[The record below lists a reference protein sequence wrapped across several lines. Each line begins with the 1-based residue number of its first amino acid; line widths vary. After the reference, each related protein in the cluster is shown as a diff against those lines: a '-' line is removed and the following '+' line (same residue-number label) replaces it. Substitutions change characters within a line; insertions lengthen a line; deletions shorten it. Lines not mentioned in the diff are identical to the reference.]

1 MQLDYTTHLFVDISL
16 NPATPVLFLSGIMS
30 VMDFSHEVW
39 GFQINSFFFCRNL
52 SLAQLLGWAMS

>member
-1 MQLDYTTHLFVDISL
+1 MINGKNILHLLTFAVQLDYTTHLFVDTSL

-39 GFQINSFFFCRNL
+39 GFEINSFFL
-52 SLAQLLGWAMS
+52 